1 MPGWQ
6 RPISVSF
13 IPASKRYGER
23 GGEQAE
29 IKAGISITAPVS
41 CQEGAGTLQRRFL
54 WGHASN
60 ASNQQV
66 LDGSIC
72 IAAFFFS
79 FFFSSVPGFI
89 FPSSFPLHMYLASG
103 GQTPLGTEH
112 LLLLARLPHTCALPF
127 LLFTIF
133 LLVGFHSEFGICC
146 FLSMRGP
153 GPHNTSA
160 RKQEAAKK
168 PELWRCKVQT
178 NPTAMRC

>member
-13 IPASKRYGER
+13 FPASKRYGER

-89 FPSSFPLHMYLASG
+89 FPALSLYTCTQHLGGRLLWGLNICFSSLASLTLVLFPSFFSPSSFWWAFALNSAS
-103 GQTPLGTEH
+103 
-112 LLLLARLPHTCALPF
+112 
-127 LLFTIF
+127 
-133 LLVGFHSEFGICC
+133 
-146 FLSMRGP
+146 
-153 GPHNTSA
+153 
-160 RKQEAAKK
+160 AAF
-168 PELWRCKVQT
+168 
-178 NPTAMRC
+178 